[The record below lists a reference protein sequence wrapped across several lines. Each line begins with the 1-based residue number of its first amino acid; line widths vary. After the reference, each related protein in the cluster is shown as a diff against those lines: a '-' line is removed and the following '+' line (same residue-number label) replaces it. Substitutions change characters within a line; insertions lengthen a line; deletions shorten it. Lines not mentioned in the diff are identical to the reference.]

1 MSLRLSSYA
10 MADVEILLWLIMT
23 FITLTTCT
31 SRTTHTSWIFTFTTR
46 TSGEC
51 WTWLFCA
58 DNKLT
63 ILLPKRKKKKKKIQA
78 HLSQSQPNDHHWL
91 NWNRDFST
99 TKRQTIDETTRT
111 KSNVSFIEH
120 NRTLTKKW
128 SNRTQSNFDWMRLGW
143 MAKLAYIRLKM
154 ILKNWLKILKM
165 ITVVD
170 HKMMFQ

>member
-23 FITLTTCT
+23 FITLTNCT

-46 TSGEC
+46 TRGEC

-63 ILLPKRKKKKKKIQA
+63 ILLPKKKKKKKIQA

-99 TKRQTIDETTRT
+99 TKRETIDETTRT

-154 ILKNWLKILKM
+154 ILKNWLKVLKM